1 MFRYFLIT
9 IVGLSLFCLTGCK
22 EKIVTV
28 EVEKNANKGGL
39 LFKIDK
45 VNAPKNVVMVEAI
58 LSRTDFDTVKASL
71 NLVTETSADLALNN
85 IPIGTWKLN
94 VNAYDSLQTIVYA
107 GETAV
112 NVQDGITTQVN
123 LTLIP
128 TSTGLGSIYILV
140 SWGKTP
146 STTWK
151 DYELNPILP
160 LLSPISST
168 TPLRCNQSKVLY
180 DEGKFKMWFATFKYG
195 FAPNTGYAESYD
207 GFAWKVVKENL
218 FDLQR
223 TDSSSYTRWDANCV
237 VPGAVFKEDGIY
249 KMYYQGFRNSGG
261 EWQTG
266 LAESNDGIN
275 WERYAEPVL
284 KSNSTEYQISA
295 GDIIKIKG
303 VYFLYYTFRPNPMT
317 MPPYQISGGISLAT
331 STDGKTWKRFDSNPI
346 LTNTETW
353 EGSRVYYPSV
363 IVENDRYDM
372 IYMDANSS
380 GFGVATSKDGYT
392 WTKTSTKPFFT
403 LADTKGTKTYQV
415 AYPVCRK
422 INNKYFLYYSGASSS
437 DLVTNTIR
445 VAVK

>member
-1 MFRYFLIT
+1 MFKYFFLT
-9 IVGLSLFCLTGCK
+9 VLSLSVFYLTGCK

-94 VNAYDSLQTIVYA
+94 VNAYDSLKTIVYA

-112 NVQDGITTQVN
+112 NVEDGITTQVN

-128 TSTGLGSIYILV
+128 TSTGLGSIYIYV
-140 SWGKTP
+140 NWGKIPT
-146 STTWK
+146 TTWN

-160 LLSPISST
+160 LPSPISST
-168 TPLRCNQSKVLY
+168 PPLRCNQPKVLY
-180 DEGKFKMWFATFKYG
+180 DDGKFKMWFATFKYG

-207 GFAWKVVKENL
+207 GFTWQVVKENL
-218 FDLQR
+218 FDLQKN
-223 TDSSSYTRWDANCV
+223 DSSSYTRWDANCV
-237 VPGAVFKEDGIY
+237 VPEAVIKENSLY
-249 KMYYQGFRNSGG
+249 KMYYTGYKNSSG
-261 EWQTG
+261 EWHVG
-266 LAESNDGIN
+266 LAESPDGVN
-275 WERYAEPVL
+275 WERYPEPVL
-284 KSNSTEYQISA
+284 KANATEYQVSA

-303 VYFLYYTFRPNPMT
+303 VYFLYYTFHHNPMT
-317 MPPYQISGGISLAT
+317 MPPYQITGGISLAT
-331 STDGKTWKRFDSNPI
+331 SIDGKTWKRFETNPI
-346 LTNTETW
+346 LSSTESW
-353 EGSRVYYPSV
+353 EGSRIYYPSV
-363 IVENDRYDM
+363 VAENDRYDM
-372 IYMDANSS
+372 MYVNNNST
-380 GFGVATSKDGYT
+380 GFGMASSKDGFA
-392 WTKTSTKPFFT
+392 WHKTDTKPFFT
-403 LADTKGTKTYQV
+403 VANTKGAKTYEV
-415 AYPVCRK
+415 AYPFYRK

-437 DLVTNTIR
+437 DLLTNTIR

>member
-1 MFRYFLIT
+1 
-9 IVGLSLFCLTGCK
+9 
-22 EKIVTV
+22 
-28 EVEKNANKGGL
+28 L

-45 VNAPKNVVMVEAI
+45 ENAPKNVILVEAI
-58 LSRTDFDTVKASL
+58 LSRIEFDTLKASL
-71 NLVTETSADLALNN
+71 NLINDTSADLALNN

-123 LTLIP
+123 LTLMP
-128 TSTGLGSIYILV
+128 TSTGLGSIYIFV
-140 SWGKTP
+140 NWGKTP
-146 STTWK
+146 TTMWS

-160 LLSPISST
+160 SPILS
-168 TPLRCNQSKVLY
+168 TPLPWYNQQKVLY

-207 GFAWKVVKENL
+207 GFSWKVVKENL
-218 FDLQR
+218 FSFLIN
-223 TDSSSYTRWDANCV
+223 DSTSNNRWDANCV
-237 VPGAVFKEDGIY
+237 VPGTIIKEEGIF
-249 KMYYQGFRNSGG
+249 KMYYGGFKNSTG
-261 EWQTG
+261 EWHIG
-266 LAESNDGIN
+266 LAESKDGIN

-284 KSNSTEYQISA
+284 KANSTEYQISA

-303 VYFLYYTFRPNPMT
+303 VYFLYYTFRDNPIST
-317 MPPYQISGGISLAT
+317 MPVQFTGGISLAT
-331 STDGKTWKRFDSNPI
+331 STDGKTWKRFDTNPI
-346 LTNTETW
+346 LTNTESW

-380 GFGVATSKDGYT
+380 GFGLATSKDGYT
-392 WTKTSTKPFFT
+392 WTKSTTKPFFT

-415 AYPVCRK
+415 AYPACRK

-445 VAVK
+445 VAIK